1 MTWAANRKTTR
12 IEDLAYSLIG
22 IFDIS
27 MTIAYGEGDRA
38 FKRFMA
44 ELIQN
49 CKEWQILI
57 VAREMLQDRQISW
70 WGEGRGDSYFSVT
83 KRGVQVKLLIVPASV
98 Q

>member
-1 MTWAANRKTTR
+1 MTWEANRKTTR

-57 VAREMLQDRQISW
+57 VAREMLGEMVAVIHISQ
-70 WGEGRGDSYFSVT
+70 SQSVAF
-83 KRGVQVKLLIVPASV
+83 KSNSCLGSS
-98 Q
+98 